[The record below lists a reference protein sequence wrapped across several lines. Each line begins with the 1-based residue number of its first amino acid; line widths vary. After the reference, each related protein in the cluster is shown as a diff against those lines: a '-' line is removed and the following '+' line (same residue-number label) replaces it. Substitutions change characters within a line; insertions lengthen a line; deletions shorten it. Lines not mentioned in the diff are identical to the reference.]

1 MENQFI
7 SENYF
12 DLLIP
17 NASVGTLNPNIV
29 VTRVNN
35 TYSIFH
41 LPYADINKCD
51 FNSFGYNNI
60 PKCFILESTFVLE
73 VTGVKRVQS
82 NPNLALMGTGALIG
96 IIDSG
101 INYLHPAFL
110 FNDNTS
116 RIISIW
122 DQTVNPND
130 PPVMTQDFPYG
141 TIYTKEDINRALEQ
155 PYPLEVVPTDDPI
168 GHGTAI
174 AGIAGGS
181 ADSANDFSGVAPLA
195 EFVIVKMKQAKNIAK
210 DFLSISSDVICYQET
225 DVMMG
230 VKYVEKVAQ
239 QLNRPLALCIAL
251 GSNQGSRDGLGPL
264 SSYLNDLSELPRTCV
279 TISAGNQGN
288 TRRHYSKVI
297 RSVEEYIDVEFNV
310 AVNDKKF
317 FLEIWTEP
325 ILRISLD
332 IISPSGERI
341 ENLTPGFSQTTFR
354 TFVFGPTKLCVKN
367 VLTVPI
373 TGDQLIWL
381 RFEDT
386 QSGLWRL
393 RMYNIDRTNAEVDA
407 WLPAGYT
414 ITNDTY
420 FIESDSFTTITTP
433 GDTVSPI
440 TISSYDTLTGGI
452 SVFSSKG
459 YTRVNEIKPDL
470 VAPGTEL
477 TAPTS
482 TNGYVNV
489 SGTGAAAAVSAGIV
503 ALIFEWA
510 ITRGF
515 YTGITGVEIK
525 TFLIRGADREL
536 LLDYPNRTW
545 GYGKVNLYG
554 VFEKLIL

>member
-17 NASVGTLNPNIV
+17 NVSLGTLNPNIV

-41 LPYADINKCD
+41 LPYEDVIKCD
-51 FNSFGYNNI
+51 FRSFGYNNI
-60 PKCFILESTFVLE
+60 PKCFILESTYVLE
-73 VTGVKRVQS
+73 TTGVKRVQS
-82 NPNLALMGTGALIG
+82 NPNLALMGTGVLIG

-116 RIISIW
+116 RITSIW
-122 DQTVNPND
+122 DQTINPSD
-130 PPVMTQDFPYG
+130 PPVMTEDFPYG
-141 TIYTKEDINRALEQ
+141 TIYTKEDINRALMQ

-181 ADSANDFSGVAPLA
+181 ADSANDFSGVAPLV
-195 EFVIVKMKQAKNIAK
+195 EFVIVKMKQAKNVTK
-210 DFLSISSDVICYQET
+210 DFLSIPSDVICYQET

-279 TISAGNQGN
+279 TCSAGNQGN
-288 TRRHYSKVI
+288 TRRHYSKAI
-297 RSVEEYIDVEFNV
+297 RSLDEYTDVEFNV

-317 FLEIWTEP
+317 FIEIWTQP

-341 ENLTPGFSQTTFR
+341 ENLTPAFSQSTMHA
-354 TFVFGPTKLCVKN
+354 FVFGPTKLCVKN
-367 VLTVPI
+367 VPTIPI

-386 QSGLWRL
+386 QSGLWTL
-393 RMYNIDRTNAEVDA
+393 RIHNIDRTNAEVNA
-407 WLPAGYT
+407 WLPAGGT

-420 FIESDSFTTITTP
+420 FIQSDSFTTITTP

-440 TISSYDTLTGGI
+440 TISSYDTLAGGI

-477 TAPTS
+477 TAPAI
-482 TNGYVNV
+482 TNGYVNI
-489 SGTGAAAAVSAGIV
+489 SGTGAAAAVNTGIV
-503 ALIFEWA
+503 ALLFEWA
-510 ITRGF
+510 ITRGY

-525 TFLIRGADREL
+525 TFLIRGAERDL
-536 LLDYPNRTW
+536 ILDYPNRTW

-554 VFEKLIL
+554 VFEKLII

>member
-17 NASVGTLNPNIV
+17 NANVGTLNPNV
-29 VTRVNN
+29 AVTRVNN

-41 LPYADINKCD
+41 LPNEDINKCD
-51 FNSFGYNNI
+51 FHGFGYNNI

-73 VTGVKRVQS
+73 ATGVKRVQS
-82 NPNLALMGTGALIG
+82 NPNLALMGTGVLIG

-116 RIISIW
+116 RITSIW

-130 PPVMTQDFPYG
+130 PPEMTQDFPYG
-141 TIYTKEDINRALEQ
+141 TIYTKEDINLALKQ
-155 PYPLEVVPTDDPI
+155 PNPLQVLPTDDPI

-181 ADSANDFSGVAPLA
+181 ADGANDFSGVAPLA
-195 EFVIVKMKQAKNIAK
+195 EFVIVKLKQAKNITK
-210 DFLSISSDVICYQET
+210 DFLSISRDVICYQET

-230 VKYVEKVAQ
+230 VKYVEQVAQ

-251 GSNQGSRDGLGPL
+251 GSNQGSRDGLGAL

-279 TISAGNQGN
+279 SVSAGNQGN
-288 TRRHYSKVI
+288 TRRHYSKAI
-297 RSVEEYIDVEFNV
+297 RSVEEYIDIEFNV
-310 AVNDKKF
+310 SVNDKKF

-325 ILRISLD
+325 ILRITFD

-341 ENLTPGFSQTTFR
+341 ENLTPAFRQTTFH

-381 RFEDT
+381 RFEDA

-393 RMYNIDRTNAEVDA
+393 RIYNIDRANAQVNA
-407 WLPAGYT
+407 WLPAGGT

-420 FIESDSFTTITTP
+420 FIQSDSFTTLTTP

-440 TISSYDTLTGGI
+440 TITSYDLLTGGI

-470 VAPGTEL
+470 AAPGTEL
-477 TAPTS
+477 TAPTNTS
-482 TNGYVNV
+482 GYVNV
-489 SGTGAAAAVSAGIV
+489 SGTGAAAAVNAGIV
-503 ALIFEWA
+503 ALLFEWA
-510 ITRGF
+510 ITRGY

-525 TFLIRGADREL
+525 TFLIRGANRDL
-536 LLDYPNRTW
+536 PLDYPNRTW
-545 GYGKVNLYG
+545 GYGKVDLYG
-554 VFEKLIL
+554 VFQRLII

>member
-1 MENQFI
+1 MENKFI

-17 NASVGTLNPNIV
+17 NVSVGTLNPNIV

-41 LPYADINKCD
+41 LPYEDINRCD
-51 FNSFGYNNI
+51 FSGIGYNNI

-73 VTGVKRVQS
+73 ATGVKRVQS
-82 NPNLALMGTGALIG
+82 NPNLALMGTGVLIG

-116 RIISIW
+116 RITSIW
-122 DQTVNPND
+122 DQTVNPTD
-130 PPVMTQDFPYG
+130 PPATDQEEFPYG

-181 ADSANDFSGVAPLA
+181 ADRANDFSGVAPLA
-195 EFVIVKMKQAKNIAK
+195 EFVIVKLKQAKNITK
-210 DFLSISSDVICYQET
+210 DFLSIPSDVICYQET

-230 VKYVEKVAQ
+230 AKYVEKVAQ

-251 GSNQGSRDGLGPL
+251 GSNQGSHDGLGAL
-264 SSYLNDLSELPRTCV
+264 SSYLNDLSELPKTCV

-288 TRRHYSKVI
+288 TRRHYSRMI
-297 RSVEEYIDVEFNV
+297 RSVEEYIEVEFNV

-317 FLEIWTEP
+317 FIEIWTEP

-341 ENLTPGFSQTTFR
+341 ENLTPRFGETTLY
-354 TFVFGPTKLCVKN
+354 TFVFEPTKLCVKN
-367 VLTVPI
+367 VPTVPI
-373 TGDQLIWL
+373 TGDQLIWI
-381 RFEDT
+381 RFEDA
-386 QSGLWRL
+386 QSGLWRF
-393 RMYNIDRTNAEVDA
+393 RIHNIDRANAEVNA
-407 WLPAGYT
+407 WLPAGST

-420 FIESDSFTTITTP
+420 FIQSDTYTTITTP
-433 GDTVSPI
+433 GDVVSPI

-459 YTRVNEIKPDL
+459 YTRVSEIKPDL

-477 TAPTS
+477 TAPGS

-489 SGTGAAAAVSAGIV
+489 SGTGAAAAVNTGIV
-503 ALIFEWA
+503 ALLFEWA
-510 ITRGF
+510 
-515 YTGITGVEIK
+515 
-525 TFLIRGADREL
+525 
-536 LLDYPNRTW
+536 
-545 GYGKVNLYG
+545 
-554 VFEKLIL
+554 